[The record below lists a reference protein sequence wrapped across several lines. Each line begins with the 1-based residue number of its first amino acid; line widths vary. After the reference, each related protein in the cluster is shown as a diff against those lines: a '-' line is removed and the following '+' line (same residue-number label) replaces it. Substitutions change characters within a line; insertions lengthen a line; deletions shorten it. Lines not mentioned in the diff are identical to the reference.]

1 MSDEKPNKIIEPSP
15 LDKFMEEIRKWRA
28 GRDVR
33 QTEKCLKKA
42 EHFNDTRHRRSTVKL
57 RRKPVAINIF
67 SSIGWFFGIIAE
79 LILGLFSLFF
89 GLFRF
94 AIWIAV
100 VGGFLWL
107 LTMVHMTTD
116 EKMDEV
122 KKQAAEVTEKVGG
135 EVGNVI
141 QSLADEI
148 NKIKKNWHI
157 EIRSKGEDG
166 ETNVIEFGTK
176 QDDPPEPPTTP
187 EAPNDV

>member
-1 MSDEKPNKIIEPSP
+1 MSDKKPNKIIEPSP

-28 GRDVR
+28 GHDVR
-33 QTEKCLKKA
+33 QTEKHLKKA
-42 EHFNDTRHRRSTVKL
+42 EHFNDTRHRRT
-57 RRKPVAINIF
+57 RGPINVF

-100 VGGFLWL
+100 VGGFIWIFM
-107 LTMVHMTTD
+107 MVEVGDATYD
-116 EKMDEV
+116 EATEQAKE
-122 KKQAAEVTEKVGG
+122 QAAEVTKKVGG
-135 EVGNVI
+135 EVGMVI
-141 QSLADEI
+141 QSLSDEI
-148 NKIKKNWHI
+148 NKIMQNWHI

-176 QDDPPEPPTTP
+176 QDDPPEPPTAP
-187 EAPNDV
+187 EELSDE